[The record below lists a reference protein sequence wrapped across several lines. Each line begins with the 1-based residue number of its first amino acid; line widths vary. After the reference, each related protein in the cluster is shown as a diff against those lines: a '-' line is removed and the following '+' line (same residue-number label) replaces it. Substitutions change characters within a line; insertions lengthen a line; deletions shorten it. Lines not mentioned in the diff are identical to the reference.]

1 MPNIH
6 ELLEKAIK
14 EYPIGTKYHPV
25 GYDAEDKK
33 SIREVD
39 FRPKIVGGRSIEA
52 GYGYIYTEWDGW
64 AEIIHDTNKELEE
77 ARNIIYKDDN

>member
-39 FRPKIVGGRSIEA
+39 FRPKIVGGLSIEA
-52 GYGYIYTEWDGW
+52 GYGYIYTGWDGW
-64 AEIIHDTNKELEE
+64 AEIVSKPNNELNE
-77 ARNIIYKDDN
+77 ALEIIYKD